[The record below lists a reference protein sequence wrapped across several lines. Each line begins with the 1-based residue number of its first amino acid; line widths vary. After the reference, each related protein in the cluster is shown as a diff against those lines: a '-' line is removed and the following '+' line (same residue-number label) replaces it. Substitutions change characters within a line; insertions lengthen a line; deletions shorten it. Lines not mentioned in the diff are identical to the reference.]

1 MTQALRFPVAVVLA
15 FLVTIALFWFL
26 WGMVHVGFQ
35 VQEMAQV
42 RKIEFSRLR
51 KDTEVQQKRTEQA
64 KREKPPIVPQM
75 PSMSATSASVDAGGI
90 GAFNPDMGKVA
101 VGMSVGGGSDRD
113 VMPLVRIN
121 PDYPQ
126 RAMSR
131 GIEGWVILQ
140 FTITPQG
147 TVTDVTVVEAQPA
160 GIFDAAA
167 IKAVGRWKYNPK
179 VFEGVAVER
188 RGIRVKLTFELED

>member
-1 MTQALRFPVAVVLA
+1 
-15 FLVTIALFWFL
+15 
-26 WGMVHVGFQ
+26 
-35 VQEMAQV
+35 
-42 RKIEFSRLR
+42 
-51 KDTEVQQKRTEQA
+51 
-64 KREKPPIVPQM
+64 M
-75 PSMSATSASVDAGGI
+75 PNMSASNASIDSQGI
-90 GAFNPDMGKVA
+90 GAFNPDMGKVS

-140 FTITPQG
+140 FTITPLG
-147 TVTDVTVVEAQPA
+147 TVSDVSVVEAQPP

-167 IKAVGRWKYNPK
+167 VKAVGRWKYNPK

-188 RGIRVKLTFELED
+188 RGIRVKLTFELEE